1 MTRTQIASLMALI
14 AGLAGRRRRLSLP
27 RAPSPASSPAIRPIA
42 SPTTGAANITV
53 RIDNAAARPN
63 LRMQIVDDPAAA
75 DFVLIDDGDT
85 GDACQGAVETIRL
98 DNKAGNPD
106 LTVALSRA
114 AAGYKI
120 YVRSARFSAQDA
132 AALFAVMWRDAR
144 GAGAVAARD

>member
-1 MTRTQIASLMALI
+1 MTRAQIASLMALI
-14 AGLAGRRRRLSLP
+14 VVVPAAAGAYF
-27 RAPSPASSPAIRPIA
+27 APSAQPCFVAGNSAYRVSK
-42 SPTTGAANITV
+42 TGAANIIV

-75 DFVLIDDGDT
+75 DFVLIDDGD
-85 GDACQGAVETIRL
+85 GGNACHGAVETIRL

-132 AALFAVMWRDAR
+132 AALFAVMWRNAR